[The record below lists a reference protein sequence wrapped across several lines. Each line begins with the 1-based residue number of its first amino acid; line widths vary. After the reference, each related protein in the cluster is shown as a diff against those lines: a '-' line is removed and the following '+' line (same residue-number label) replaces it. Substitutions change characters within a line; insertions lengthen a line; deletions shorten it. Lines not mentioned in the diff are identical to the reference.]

1 MSLKVDV
8 PVTVILGYDAK
19 NSIVRPLI
27 VKWDGR
33 EYKIIK
39 VGFHHTFRQGRT
51 LFHIFSVASS
61 TAFFRLSLD
70 TDTLFWRL
78 TEVEGD

>member
-8 PVTVILGYDAK
+8 PVSVVSAYDSK
-19 NSIVRPLI
+19 KSKVFPLL

-39 VGFHHTFRQGRT
+39 IGFHHSFRQGRT
-51 LFHIFSVASS
+51 LFHVFSAASD
-61 TAFFRLSLD
+61 TAFFRLVLD

-78 TEVEGD
+78 TEVSE